1 MELKERWRDVLRNA
15 KPSISIS
22 TLDKIG
28 GIWSLCVAVM
38 NALEVADGGD
48 RKRANQFFCRLMS
61 EKDGPGLTALVE
73 ETVDVR

>member
-1 MELKERWRDVLRNA
+1 MGRVNT

-22 TLDKIG
+22 TFDKIG

-38 NALEVADGGD
+38 NALEAMDGN
-48 RKRANQFFCRLMS
+48 RKRANLFFCRFMQ

-73 ETVDVR
+73 ETVEVR